1 MKLLFRKTF
10 GVLMPVDE
18 AGEKFMARIKNGDM
32 VDVEIKRPRNIK
44 LHNKW
49 WAMCAY
55 MAEHSSIFP
64 NKDYASDWLLIKL
77 GYCIW
82 IPHMKGQ
89 MPIADSI
96 SFAAMDQTEFEQ
108 MYDKALDLV
117 CAMLPHIER
126 RDVAQVLAEFA
137 GVGALMEAG

>member
-18 AGEKFMARIKNGDM
+18 AGEKFMARIANGDV
-32 VDVEIKRPRNIK
+32 VDLEIKRPRNQK
-44 LHNKW
+44 LHKKW
-49 WAMCAY
+49 WSMCAY
-55 MAEHSSIFP
+55 MAENSGILP
-64 NKDYASDWLLIKL
+64 TKDHASDWLLIQL
-77 GYCIW
+77 GYCTYIC
-82 IPHMKGQ
+82 HMKGNV
-89 MPIADSI
+89 PIANSI

-108 MYDKALDLV
+108 MYDKAMDLV

-137 GVGALMEAG
+137 GVGALMEA